1 MRTIAVTSH
10 IKHMNIEDSFIFTN
24 KMLDTDD
31 HKIDLV
37 FKRHNDFTIS
47 YLWDREAEKLIVS
60 IPSGEIMEY
69 GSIAL
74 DGELNRAIL
83 LSWYHV
89 YVHYY
94 DELDS

>member
-1 MRTIAVTSH
+1 MRKIVVTSH

-24 KMLDTDD
+24 KMLDADGLE
-31 HKIDLV
+31 IDLI
-37 FKRHNDFTIS
+37 FKRHDNFTIH

-74 DGELNRAIL
+74 DGELNKAIL

-89 YVHYY
+89 YVNYY